1 MHRGQEWHLL
11 VDDDQKTRGSACLQ
25 KGNVAV
31 CSLAIAPHWY

>member
-1 MHRGQEWHLL
+1 VAKNGIFSR
-11 VDDDQKTRGSACLQ
+11 DADQKMRGSACLQ